1 MKVIFSVRYMKLK
14 CVFFYVI
21 SLLDF
26 VVVVVSFRFGSRMQE
41 ARKIKI
47 KLIVDNI
54 ICHKFSIYIE

>member
-1 MKVIFSVRYMKLK
+1 MKLK
-14 CVFFYVI
+14 CVFYVI

-54 ICHKFSIYIE
+54 ICHKFSTI